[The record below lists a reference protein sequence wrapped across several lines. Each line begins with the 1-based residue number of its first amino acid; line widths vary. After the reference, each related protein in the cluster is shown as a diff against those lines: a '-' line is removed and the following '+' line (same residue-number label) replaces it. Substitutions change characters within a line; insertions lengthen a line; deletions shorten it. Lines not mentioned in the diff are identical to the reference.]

1 MEHTSGH
8 VKSQLLRHLLFL
20 FKSGTFADHGLL
32 IQVWAGV
39 FGTDVPAEL
48 LHASLD
54 GFGRLDPVTRLMH
67 GLHEFERLI
76 TGKAIVASHN
86 RDVLK

>member
-8 VKSQLLRHLLFL
+8 IKSQLLRHLLFL
-20 FKSGTFADHGLL
+20 FKCGTLADHGLF

-39 FGTDVPAEL
+39 FGADVPAEL
-48 LHASLD
+48 LHASLN
-54 GFGRLDPVTRLMH
+54 GFRGLDPVTWLMH
-67 GLHEFERLI
+67 RLHEFERLI
-76 TGKAIVASHN
+76 TGEPIVASHN